1 MDGSPCAIGILAPRP
16 QPAKPGPTPQPHHG
30 FSVSARGAGRRGAG
44 SCAGAAA
51 PPFRPVG
58 GVWVFAVSLAL
69 IGGTGLASLPGLEL
83 RREHALDTT
92 PYGHPSTAIREGR
105 LHGQGV
111 LFLHRHG
118 ESGRPIPPHLVN
130 YRANIWA
137 LRELGATRVVAA
149 NAVGAIN
156 PRMHGA
162 GLVIPDQLIDYT
174 WGREHSFDDGSSGAL
189 WHIDF
194 TKPFDAPLR
203 RQLGDAARRAEV
215 AYTHGA
221 VLAVTQGPRL
231 ETAAEIRRFAS
242 DGCDLVGMTSMPEA
256 ALARELKLPYAS
268 VCMVVNAAAGLGEQP
283 LNLDTLRE
291 ALSRETQRFER
302 LVAALLQPR

>member
-1 MDGSPCAIGILAPRP
+1 M
-16 QPAKPGPTPQPHHG
+16 
-30 FSVSARGAGRRGAG
+30 
-44 SCAGAAA
+44 
-51 PPFRPVG
+51 
-58 GVWVFAVSLAL
+58 FAVSLAL

-194 TKPFDAPLR
+194 TEPFDAPLR

>member
-16 QPAKPGPTPQPHHG
+16 KPPKAGPTPQPHHA
-30 FSVSARGAGRRGAG
+30 FSVSARGAGRHATGR
-44 SCAGAAA
+44 CAAAAA
-51 PPFRPVG
+51 PPFWPAG
-58 GVWVFAVSLAL
+58 GVRGFAVSLAL

-83 RREHALDTT
+83 RREHALDT
-92 PYGHPSTAIREGR
+92 PYGHPSMAIREGR

-156 PRMHGA
+156 PRMHCA

-174 WGREHSFDDGSSGAL
+174 WGREHSFDDGSGGAL

-194 TKPFDAPLR
+194 TEPFDAPLR

-215 AYTHGA
+215 AYTDGA

-242 DGCDLVGMTSMPEA
+242 AGCDLVGMTSMPEA

-268 VCMVVNAAAGLGEQP
+268 VCMVVNAAAGLGDQP

-291 ALSRETQRFER
+291 TLSRETQRFER